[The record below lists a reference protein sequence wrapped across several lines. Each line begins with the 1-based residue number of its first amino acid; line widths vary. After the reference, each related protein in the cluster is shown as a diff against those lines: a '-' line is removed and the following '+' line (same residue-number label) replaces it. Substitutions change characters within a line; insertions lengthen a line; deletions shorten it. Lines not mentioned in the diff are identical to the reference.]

1 MNIVKKAA
9 QDAPM
14 EAMRRGINA
23 VRDETQDDAKLR
35 EEAEAQFRR
44 VEKLFRYEPG
54 SWSFK

>member
-1 MNIVKKAA
+1 MNVVKKAA
-9 QDAPM
+9 QDALM
-14 EAMRRGINA
+14 EAMRRGMNA
-23 VRDETQDDAKLR
+23 IRDETPDDAKFR

>member
-1 MNIVKKAA
+1 MNLVKKAA
-9 QDAPM
+9 QDALM

-23 VRDETQDDAKLR
+23 IRNETPDDAEFR

-54 SWSFK
+54 NWPFR

>member
-1 MNIVKKAA
+1 MNLVKEAA
-9 QDAPM
+9 QDALM

-23 VRDETQDDAKLR
+23 IRDETPDDAEFR

-54 SWSFK
+54 N